1 MCNSLMDTFDLV
13 SKAVEG
19 LLIGGSIYLLTNARS
34 LLRPTVGV
42 LQRTLLK
49 LEAPDK
55 MRFIKALITS
65 LLDDDP
71 YDKEKIRP
79 YVQELILFL
88 KNLID

>member
-1 MCNSLMDTFDLV
+1 MDTFDLV

-19 LLIGGSIYLLTNARS
+19 LLIGGSIDLLTNARS

>member
-1 MCNSLMDTFDLV
+1 MDTFDLV

-88 KNLID
+88 KNLSD

>member
-1 MCNSLMDTFDLV
+1 MDTFDLV